1 MDRRRVDPIIAA
13 APSASLTTNWLGSR
27 IVSSPADQDAVVE
40 LDRVLVLRRR
50 AVGAFH
56 TRLSQRCS
64 ILLRCQF
71 PFFIEEHCTDTA
83 GFTDHV
89 FALLHLLGFRFAP
102 RIRDLSHTKRRKG
115 WRDS

>member
-50 AVGAFH
+50 AVIALDLHGRSGESGGESP
-56 TRLSQRCS
+56 T
-64 ILLRCQF
+64 
-71 PFFIEEHCTDTA
+71 FFSFSA
-83 GFTDHV
+83 SASG
-89 FALLHLLGFRFAP
+89 
-102 RIRDLSHTKRRKG
+102 
-115 WRDS
+115 